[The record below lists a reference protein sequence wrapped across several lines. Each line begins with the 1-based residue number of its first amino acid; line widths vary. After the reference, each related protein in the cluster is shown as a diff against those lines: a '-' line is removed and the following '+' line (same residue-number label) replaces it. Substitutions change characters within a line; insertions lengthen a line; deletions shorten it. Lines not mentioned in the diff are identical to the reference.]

1 VVSAM
6 NPFPL
11 VTLVANAFPNAFPY
25 SSAERRRNCALEVL
39 HADDG
44 FNTRVVVPHR

>member
-1 VVSAM
+1 MVSAM

-11 VTLVANAFPNAFPY
+11 VTLVANNFPY